1 MESSGEKHMKRGRIR
16 IVAISILVLIVSVVL
31 VIRQFPE
38 NRMKR
43 LIKQGN
49 DLLLEQEYEKAV
61 DVFTRALDI
70 DSKNATTFFA
80 RGDAYAG
87 MGETQKARL
96 DYIRAEELNANMA
109 GAVEQKLSEMNAI
122 DKTGRAD
129 ADESMPDAGSDTS
142 TGQSTASGETDGAI
156 PAQIPAQENQVVF
169 NQEAMNAASYAGDPS
184 TFPSQTEMILAVADV
199 YNTFQASSDASTVA
213 TSGPLTIY
221 YDNADNHIACIM
233 APAGTYADHMNAFEH
248 TLNAQYYYRLK
259 EDGSVEPAFIY
270 LSDDAGTEVHLIYL
284 WEGRVIRYIG
294 PVDSSEYQQDYSPAL
309 TIEEFANRVPQGV
322 FAANACLELQWMGV
336 N

>member
-70 DSKNATTFFA
+70 DSKNATAFFA

-96 DYIRAEELNANMA
+96 DYIR
-109 GAVEQKLSEMNAI
+109 
-122 DKTGRAD
+122 R
-129 ADESMPDAGSDTS
+129 
-142 TGQSTASGETDGAI
+142 
-156 PAQIPAQENQVVF
+156 
-169 NQEAMNAASYAGDPS
+169 
-184 TFPSQTEMILAVADV
+184 
-199 YNTFQASSDASTVA
+199 
-213 TSGPLTIY
+213 
-221 YDNADNHIACIM
+221 
-233 APAGTYADHMNAFEH
+233 
-248 TLNAQYYYRLK
+248 
-259 EDGSVEPAFIY
+259 
-270 LSDDAGTEVHLIYL
+270 
-284 WEGRVIRYIG
+284 
-294 PVDSSEYQQDYSPAL
+294 
-309 TIEEFANRVPQGV
+309 
-322 FAANACLELQWMGV
+322 
-336 N
+336 

>member
-1 MESSGEKHMKRGRIR
+1 MKRGRIR

-129 ADESMPDAGSDTS
+129 ADESMPDASSDTS

-184 TFPSQTEMILAVADV
+184 TFPSQTEMILAVVDV

>member
-70 DSKNATTFFA
+70 DSKNATAFFA

-156 PAQIPAQENQVVF
+156 PAQIPAQENQFVF

>member
-1 MESSGEKHMKRGRIR
+1 MKRGRIR

-70 DSKNATTFFA
+70 DSKNATAFFA

-184 TFPSQTEMILAVADV
+184 TFPSQTE
-199 YNTFQASSDASTVA
+199 TVA

>member
-1 MESSGEKHMKRGRIR
+1 MKRGRIR

-70 DSKNATTFFA
+70 DSKNATAFFA

-142 TGQSTASGETDGAI
+142 TGQSTASG
-156 PAQIPAQENQVVF
+156 
-169 NQEAMNAASYAGDPS
+169 
-184 TFPSQTEMILAVADV
+184 
-199 YNTFQASSDASTVA
+199 
-213 TSGPLTIY
+213 
-221 YDNADNHIACIM
+221 
-233 APAGTYADHMNAFEH
+233 
-248 TLNAQYYYRLK
+248 R
-259 EDGSVEPAFIY
+259 
-270 LSDDAGTEVHLIYL
+270 HLM
-284 WEGRVIRYIG
+284 RVTRQRFLLR
-294 PVDSSEYQQDYSPAL
+294 PK
-309 TIEEFANRVPQGV
+309 
-322 FAANACLELQWMGV
+322 
-336 N
+336 